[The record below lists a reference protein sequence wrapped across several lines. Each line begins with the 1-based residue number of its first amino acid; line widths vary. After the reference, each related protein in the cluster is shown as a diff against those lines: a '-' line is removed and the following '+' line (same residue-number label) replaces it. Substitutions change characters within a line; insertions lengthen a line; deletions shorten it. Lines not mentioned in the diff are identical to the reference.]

1 LREFSYAPDRE
12 NLPPPGESEGW
23 PKFFPPE
30 NENVNRGTSTPVTVL
45 EVSRAAPL
53 CHHHRTTSMTAA
65 HNTKD
70 FMFLRNPIR
79 SMRSPFTILEVGF
92 ANIDT
97 GFAVSARCIFVHK
110 NNLACLP
117 KFSCRQV
124 PHGHSE
130 EKASELGFLEPTDLH
145 TPSSQS

>member
-1 LREFSYAPDRE
+1 
-12 NLPPPGESEGW
+12 
-23 PKFFPPE
+23 
-30 NENVNRGTSTPVTVL
+30 
-45 EVSRAAPL
+45 
-53 CHHHRTTSMTAA
+53 MTAV

-110 NNLACLP
+110 NNLASRPLA
-117 KFSCRQV
+117 F
-124 PHGHSE
+124 GGN
-130 EKASELGFLEPTDLH
+130 ASELGFPERKNVSN
-145 TPSSQS
+145 SSRQS